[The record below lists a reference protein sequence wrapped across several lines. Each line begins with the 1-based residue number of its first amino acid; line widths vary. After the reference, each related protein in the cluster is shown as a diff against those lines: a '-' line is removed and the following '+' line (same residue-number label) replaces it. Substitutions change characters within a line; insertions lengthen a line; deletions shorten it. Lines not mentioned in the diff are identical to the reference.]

1 MKTPKSFKKNVI
13 ISRLVEWEMAE
24 TGLSLSQEDQEK
36 LKFFV
41 QKAVGCFARDAS
53 RYILVSLREEKAKS
67 VNEKYLKI
75 YNSYVELSA
84 TAGAAALGVV
94 PGNAA
99 KGPAKALTSLT
110 TYPVNFIMQ
119 KKDRALCKKMHEKYF
134 TLVSL
139 DRLRDILISFFFELF
154 ANYNVQFLHLLNGV
168 TRLVHGLCRAWH
180 TWNSG

>member
-1 MKTPKSFKKNVI
+1 
-13 ISRLVEWEMAE
+13 MAE

-53 RYILVSLREEKAKS
+53 RYIAVSLREEKAKS

-75 YNSYVELSA
+75 YNSFVELSA
-84 TAGAAALGVV
+84 TAGAAALGV

-168 TRLVHGLCRAWH
+168 TRSVNCLCKTWPKVIYLQILLTIFCYLVLHDFPGIY
-180 TWNSG
+180 SD